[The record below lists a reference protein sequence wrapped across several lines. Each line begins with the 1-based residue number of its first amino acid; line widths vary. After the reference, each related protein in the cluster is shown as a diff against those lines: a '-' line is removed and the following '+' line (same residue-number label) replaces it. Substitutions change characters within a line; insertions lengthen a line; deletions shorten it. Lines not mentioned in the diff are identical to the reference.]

1 MIFIE
6 QKRLHFFL
14 KEIIWKYVMKGF
26 IHSSVFLFCVLVDFL
41 NIISF
46 LDTSKDVNSLEKEVV
61 LETSSKKV

>member
-1 MIFIE
+1 
-6 QKRLHFFL
+6 
-14 KEIIWKYVMKGF
+14 MKGF